1 MSQCG
6 TKAPAEHDRW
16 ASSGVR
22 TEADG
27 EFWATKQAA
36 LAEKEASAA
45 GTTPKA
51 LLSDENCWDCPK
63 CKIGNFASAKECFRS
78 VCLLLLHGLHQLQ
91 ACCSCYCSAVA
102 FSVSWSNAVRHAEC
116 GCLHRCK
123 EYSPARRLEHDAA
136 QAAKEAAKPAK
147 PNKRKSQAGSKDDE
161 QQKKKTKKEKKE
173 KKEKIMEEKRKR
185 ATEKG
190 KEKEDEK
197 EEGKKENV
205 KKVEK
210 KEKKEKN
217 VEETTSPVDF
227 AEKLKDKKKKKTETA
242 ELQISS
248 APLSA
253 KRRERPAGLAPNR
266 CYLLTVTP
274 EDPKAD
280 PATKVYYCGECKI
293 FEKGYQTWR
302 AHMARSKKKAKKL

>member
-1 MSQCG
+1 MGDEAGSSSREG
-6 TKAPAEHDRW
+6 SIGGWHDAQGAAVRRELLGLPQVQDRKFRFGE
-16 ASSGVR
+16 GVLPV
-22 TEADG
+22 G
-27 EFWATKQAA
+27 LSAA
-36 LAEKEASAA
+36 LARPAPTA
-45 GTTPKA
+45 G
-51 LLSDENCWDCPK
+51 
-63 CKIGNFASAKECFRS
+63 
-78 VCLLLLHGLHQLQ
+78 LLLLLLL
-91 ACCSCYCSAVA
+91 CCCVFRFLVEC
-102 FSVSWSNAVRHAEC
+102 RAEC